1 MTTMRVP
8 TRISSLLEL
17 EAVRAAG
24 ADVIALRQAME
35 TPITEAPEVHLL
47 VCGDTGCR
55 ANKSPLTRRTMEE
68 LVVEHGLA
76 DRVKVVQVGC
86 FGFCKAG
93 PVVVVYPGGTFYCH
107 VKPQDCAEIL
117 LRHVMGGQPVERL
130 LFTPNPKEKVRFHT
144 TVDLPFYQGQVR
156 RVLKNCGLINPE
168 SIDEAIAADRYF
180 ALAKALLEM
189 TPDEVI
195 AELKKSGLRG
205 RGGAGFPTGL
215 KWELCQKAVGDVK
228 YVVCNADEGDPGA
241 FMDRSILEGDPHG
254 VLEAMAMAG
263 YAIGAQQGYI
273 YVRAEYPLA
282 VERLKLAIRQ
292 ARERG
297 LLGKNILG
305 TGFSFD
311 IDIRLGAGAFV
322 CGEETALIESIEGKR
337 GMPRPKPPFPATAG
351 LWQKPTLNN
360 NVETYANIPQIV
372 LFGADWFR
380 QLGTEK
386 SPGTKVFAL
395 AGQINNTGLVEVPMG
410 TKLRDV
416 VFTIGGGVPKGREFK
431 AAQTGGPSGGC
442 IPAEH
447 LDTPLDFESLPALGT
462 MMGSGGLTIMTDTAC
477 MVDLAR
483 FYLEFTQDESCG
495 KCPPCRIGT
504 KRMLELLEQICEGKG
519 THADIDQLERLAVGI
534 RKGSL
539 CGLGQSAPNPVLSTL
554 RYYRDEYLAHVD
566 DHKCP
571 AGRCKALTE
580 YQIDQE
586 LCKGCAL
593 CARSCPT
600 DAIVGEVKHPF
611 SIKIDLCIR
620 CGNCYDVCKFHAVV
634 R

>member
-1 MTTMRVP
+1 MTE
-8 TRISSLLEL
+8 RIHSLLEL
-17 EAVRAAG
+17 EAVRAEG
-24 ADVIALRQAME
+24 ADTIALRQALD
-35 TPITEAPEVHLL
+35 TPITESQEIHLL

-55 ANKSPLTRRTMEE
+55 ANKSPLTRRALEE
-68 LVVEHGLA
+68 LVAAHDLS

-93 PVVVVYPGGTFYCH
+93 PVVVVYPGGTFYTQ
-107 VKPQDCAEIL
+107 VKPQDCAEII

-130 LFTPNPKEKVRFHT
+130 LYSPSPKEKVRFHT
-144 TVDLPFYQGQVR
+144 AAEIPFYHGQVR
-156 RVLKNCGLINPE
+156 NVLKNCGLINPDSLE
-168 SIDEAIAADRYF
+168 EAIAADRYF
-180 ALAKALLEM
+180 ALAKVLLEM
-189 TPDEVI
+189 TPDDVI

-205 RGGAGFPTGL
+205 RGGAGFPAGL
-215 KWELCQKAVGDVK
+215 KWDLTKKAEGDVK

-241 FMDRSILEGDPHG
+241 FMDRSVLEGDPHA
-254 VLEAMAMAG
+254 VLEAMAIAG
-263 YAIGAQQGYI
+263 YTVGAHQGYI

-282 VERLKLAIRQ
+282 VDRLGKAIRQ

-305 TGFSFD
+305 TGFDFD

-337 GMPRPKPPFPATAG
+337 GMPRTKPPFPSEAG
-351 LWQKPTLNN
+351 LWHKPTLNN
-360 NVETYANIPQIV
+360 NVETYANISNII

-380 QLGTEK
+380 KVGTEK

-395 AGQINNTGLVEVPMG
+395 AGQVNNTGLVEVPMG
-410 TKLRDV
+410 TSLRHV
-416 VFTIGGGVPKGREFK
+416 VFNIGGGVPKGKEFK

-442 IPAEH
+442 IPASL
-447 LDTPLDFESLPALGT
+447 LDVSLEFDTLPPIGT
-462 MMGSGGLTIMTDTAC
+462 MMGSGGLTIMTDRDC

-504 KRMLELLEQICEGKG
+504 KRMLEILEKITEGKG
-519 THADIDQLERLAVGI
+519 EMSDIDQLERLAHGI
-534 RKGSL
+534 MAGSL
-539 CGLGQSAPNPVLSTL
+539 CGLGQGAPQPVLSTL
-554 RYYRDEYLAHVD
+554 RYFRDEYMAHVKE
-566 DHKCP
+566 HRCP

-580 YQIDQE
+580 YSIDAE

-593 CARSCPT
+593 CARNCPT
-600 DAIVGEVKHPF
+600 DAITGEVKHPYV
-611 SIKIDLCIR
+611 INTELCIK
-620 CGNCYDVCKFHAVV
+620 CGNCFDVCKFNAVV

>member
-8 TRISSLLEL
+8 TRIASLLDL
-17 EAVRAAG
+17 EAVRAEG
-24 ADVIALRQAME
+24 AETIALRQARDI
-35 TPITEAPEVHLL
+35 PIAEAQEVHLL

-55 ANKSPLTRRTMEE
+55 ANKSPLTRRALEE
-68 LVVEHGLA
+68 LVVAHGL
-76 DRVKVVQVGC
+76 DERVKVVQVGC

-107 VKPQDCAEIL
+107 VKPQDCAEII

-130 LFTPNPKEKVRFHT
+130 LYSPNPKERARFET
-144 TVDLPFYQGQVR
+144 TVEIPFYQGQVR
-156 RVLKNCGLINPE
+156 SVLRNCGLINPE

-180 ALAKALLEM
+180 ALAKSLFEM
-189 TPDEVI
+189 TPDDVVDV
-195 AELKKSGLRG
+195 LKKSGLRG

-215 KWELCQKAVGDVK
+215 KWELSKKAAGDVK
-228 YVVCNADEGDPGA
+228 YVICNADEGDPGA
-241 FMDRSILEGDPHG
+241 FMDRSILEGDPHS

-282 VERLKLAIRQ
+282 VERLGLAIRQ
-292 ARERG
+292 AKERG
-297 LLGKNILG
+297 LLGKQIMG
-305 TGFSFD
+305 TDFSFD
-311 IDIRLGAGAFV
+311 LDIRLGAGAFV

-337 GMPRPKPPFPATAG
+337 GMPRPKPPFPSTAG
-351 LWQKPTLNN
+351 LWMKPTLNN
-360 NVETYANIPQIV
+360 NVETYANIPQII
-372 LFGADWFR
+372 LYGAEWFR
-380 QLGTEK
+380 KLGTEK

-410 TKLRDV
+410 TKLRDIV
-416 VFTIGGGVPKGREFK
+416 YTIGGGVPKGREFK

-447 LDTPLDFESLPALGT
+447 LDVPLEFDTLPALGT
-462 MMGSGGLTIMTDTAC
+462 MMGSGGLTIMTNADC

-504 KRMLELLEQICEGKG
+504 KRMLEILEQITEGKG
-519 THADIDQLERLAVGI
+519 TMADLDQLERLARGI
-534 RKGSL
+534 MKGSL
-539 CGLGQSAPNPVLSTL
+539 CGLGQGAPQPVLSTL
-554 RYYRDEYLAHVD
+554 RYFRDEYIAHVKE
-566 DHKCP
+566 HKCP

-580 YQIDQE
+580 YRIDQE
-586 LCKGCAL
+586 LCKGCAV
-593 CARSCPT
+593 CARACPT
-600 DAIVGEVKHPF
+600 DAITGEVKHPF
-611 SIKIDLCIR
+611 AINVELCIK
-620 CGNCYDVCKFHAVV
+620 CGNCFDVCKFNAVV